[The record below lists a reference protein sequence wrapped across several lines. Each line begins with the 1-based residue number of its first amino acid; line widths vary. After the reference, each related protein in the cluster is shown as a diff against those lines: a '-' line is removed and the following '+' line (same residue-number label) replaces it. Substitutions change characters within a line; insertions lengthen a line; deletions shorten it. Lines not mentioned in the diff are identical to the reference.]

1 MRRNRVVQYA
11 SAGHGSTIIQVAG
24 SMGDV
29 SIGLINGGN
38 NMSTVILTKSA
49 PTTVITADAVTAGA
63 GWIAPT
69 TKVKKAFG
77 IKVGGGKQ
85 KEVDLDLLAVAE
97 DYDGDPVGIC
107 WFSNMDTFEDGTLV
121 HRGDNQDGKS
131 KGDDESIQAKL
142 NSFPSDI
149 RQVTFIVAALK
160 EGSSLQDVEAANL
173 SLYDMQSGDRL
184 VGVRVKL
191 NERGNVVAVASATR
205 QGDGTWVVTYL
216 NKYGTIG
223 NSRDAILDF
232 VRQVSNF

>member
-1 MRRNRVVQYA
+1 
-11 SAGHGSTIIQVAG
+11 
-24 SMGDV
+24 
-29 SIGLINGGN
+29 
-38 NMSTVILTKSA
+38 MSTVVLTKTA
-49 PTTVITADAVTAGA
+49 PTTVITAEAVIAGA
-63 GWIAPT
+63 GWVAPT

-77 IKVGGGKQ
+77 FKVGGGKQ

-121 HRGDNQDGKS
+121 HTGDNQDGKAA
-131 KGDDESIQAKL
+131 GDDEAINARLKE
-142 NSFPSDI
+142 FPSDI

-173 SLYDMQSGDRL
+173 SLYDQDSGEKL

-191 NERGNVVAVASATR
+191 NETGNVVAVASATR
-205 QGDGTWVVTYL
+205 QDDGTWVVTYL
-216 NKYGTIG
+216 NKYGQVG
-223 NSRDAILDF
+223 NTRQQILNF